1 MNIVTFYC
9 QQHWQLLRLSLHSV
23 GFQQNKKC
31 VQSFFHVQLAF
42 VYFSDMQEAVSR
54 GLDNIGR
61 VYARRSEFTKAIEV

>member
-1 MNIVTFYC
+1 M
-9 QQHWQLLRLSLHSV
+9 
-23 GFQQNKKC
+23 KC
-31 VQSFFHVQLAF
+31 DESFFHVRLTF